1 MVRTP
6 LQVSSGWRRG
16 LAIETHR
23 HGPAACYRAGA
34 LTMVVVATHGAPH
47 RIALV
52 LNTHTVFSHRQRMDS
67 CPSTV
72 ALLYLLLTP
81 RNHSLALITV
91 RILSS
96 APSSV
101 HPTPRLPS
109 SHLARSK
116 RRGPISILMR
126 LGTTASFPFG
136 GKIARV
142 QPRPPSPPIV
152 AVPGRAKIKN
162 SAAWQGTITYHDH
175 SRSREAPLW
184 PRGCCSFVVRPDAS
198 WATGHT
204 GHFAPRCMQCTIHIQ
219 PRHTYLQYA
228 RPMKR

>member
-1 MVRTP
+1 M
-6 LQVSSGWRRG
+6 
-16 LAIETHR
+16 A
-23 HGPAACYRAGA
+23 
-34 LTMVVVATHGAPH
+34 VVATHGAP
-47 RIALV
+47 
-52 LNTHTVFSHRQRMDS
+52 QRMDS

-101 HPTPRLPS
+101 HPTPLLPS

-162 SAAWQGTITYHDH
+162 SAAWHGTMTYPDH
-175 SRSREAPLW
+175 SRSREAPMW
-184 PRGCCSFVVRPDAS
+184 PTGWCSFVVRPDAMGHGPHRTFPPPMHAIHNTHT
-198 WATGHT
+198 AT
-204 GHFAPRCMQCTIHIQ
+204 PHISAICSTDEASSH
-219 PRHTYLQYA
+219 R
-228 RPMKR
+228 